1 MLVLSD
7 QLNVVVSGGRNFLQP
22 DFKREILENSPQH
35 HRDIKRRAWSRV
47 CCLGCNS
54 SAGCHWHRSQQRTS
68 SATEFTTVHFSPE
81 RSFPWPIQQSQHA
94 EPCSAGQPGA
104 AVPTCSE

>member
-7 QLNVVVSGGRNFLQP
+7 QLYVSVSGGRNFFQP

-68 SATEFTTVHFSPE
+68 SATEFTTVHSSPE
-81 RSFPWPIQQSQHA
+81 RSFLWTIGRVRYRTHV
-94 EPCSAGQPGA
+94 GQA
-104 AVPTCSE
+104 ARLF